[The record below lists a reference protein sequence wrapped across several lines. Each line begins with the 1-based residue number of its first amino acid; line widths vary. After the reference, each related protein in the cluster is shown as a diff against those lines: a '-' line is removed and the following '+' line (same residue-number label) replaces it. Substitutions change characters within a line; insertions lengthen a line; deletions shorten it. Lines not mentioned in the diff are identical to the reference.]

1 MNQQAEVV
9 SPLQFALGPERDL
22 VMALAGERNPD
33 VRVSDV
39 TAATGARERLMQIV
53 GAAVAFR
60 PAAAAPIRIA
70 NTVTIPPAAAAH
82 NPQEVREEAKSS
94 PLELPAVAAAI
105 MVVSGRRKLTHFR
118 PGSVS

>member
-1 MNQQAEVV
+1 MSRCRLAGRFSGGGQGAKTRR
-9 SPLQFALGPERDL
+9 LTT
-22 VMALAGERNPD
+22 ALAA
-33 VRVSDV
+33 V
-39 TAATGARERLMQIV
+39 ATVAR
-53 GAAVAFR
+53 ADPAVAFR

-105 MVVSGRRKLTHFR
+105 MVAAAARTAATAAARRVMRSHRR
-118 PGSVS
+118 PTFPRKVA